1 MNEKMLETYKV
12 VAETGS
18 FSKAAEILY
27 STHTS
32 VLKQIN
38 ALEYELGT
46 KLLRRTNRGITL
58 TAAGKQFYT
67 DAAKIL
73 EEFSIAVLRAKN
85 AEHAEESMTIR
96 VGFSIMYPA
105 RLYEPIWNKV
115 SHIYPNIN
123 MKIVMFDDRSGN
135 LLGLSKDY
143 DFLVGPLGDGEY
155 SEESGLCPVGTCN
168 VCVGISSKNALA
180 RKDEISLSELSG
192 MRVKAPPRN
201 SCGPI
206 DHVRDLIEKDYRGI
220 KLSETSPY
228 IGVDTFNDIA
238 AEKYSVITLD
248 WWSGIHPAVKVIP
261 LVEGGKCPYGLIY
274 AKKHDKQTEKML
286 KIITE
291 IYA

>member
-1 MNEKMLETYKV
+1 MNEKMLETYKTV
-12 VAETGS
+12 VETGS

-38 ALEYELGT
+38 SLEYELGT
-46 KLLRRTNRGITL
+46 KLLCRTNRGIKL
-58 TAAGKQFYT
+58 TAAGKQFYI

-73 EEFSIAVLRAKN
+73 EEFSGAILRAKN

-105 RLYEPIWNKV
+105 RLYEPVWNRV

-123 MKIVMFDDRSGN
+123 LKIVMFDDKSGN
-135 LLGLSKDY
+135 LLGLGKDY

-155 SEESGLCPVGTCN
+155 SEGFGLCNVGTCN
-168 VCVGISSKNALA
+168 VCVGISSKSVLA
-180 RKDEISLSELSG
+180 RKEEICLSELSG
-192 MRVKAPPRN
+192 MRIKAPPRN
-201 SCGPI
+201 SCEPI
-206 DHVRDLIEKDYRGI
+206 DHVRDLIENDYKAI
-220 KLSETSPY
+220 KLTETSPY

-238 AEKYSVITLD
+238 AEKYAVITLD
-248 WWSGIHPAVKVIP
+248 WWRDVHPAVNVIP
-261 LVEGGKCPYGLIY
+261 LREGGKCPYGLIY
-274 AKKHDKQTEKML
+274 AKDHDEQTEKML
-286 KIITE
+286 KIIKE